1 MLVSQPGDD
10 STTALEG
17 FAAGDAGALA
27 EIYARWSPLVYSV
40 ALRSL
45 NTVDDAERV
54 TQRVFTTAWSSRGT
68 FDPARSGLA
77 PWLVEIARAEIAEA
91 RPDGIQGADA
101 SAQLPADLAER
112 LLLADG
118 LSHLDDEP
126 RRVLRMALYDHLS
139 HDQIAERMGLPSST
153 VQSHLRTS
161 LLELRSR
168 LEVSSDAR

>member
-1 MLVSQPGDD
+1 MLVSQPGED
-10 STTALEG
+10 SSTVLES

-27 EIYARWSPLVYSV
+27 EIYTRWSPLVYSV

-45 NTVDDAERV
+45 DTVEQAERV
-54 TQRVFTTAWSSRGT
+54 TQRVFTTAWTSRDS
-68 FDPARSGLA
+68 FDPARSRLA
-77 PWLVEIARAEIAEA
+77 PWLVEIVRAEIAEA
-91 RPDGIQGADA
+91 RADDHQQVGP
-101 SAQLPADLAER
+101 SAELSADLGEQ

-118 LSHLDDEP
+118 LSHLEDEP

-153 VQSHLRTS
+153 VQSYLRTS